1 MRSRTLKEGSL
12 GLFIFAGLSL
22 LGVVLIWL
30 TGATLGRRTYS
41 VTVRFENANAMQE
54 GATVRYRGLEV
65 GRITAV
71 EPSSN
76 GVNITIEI
84 QTPDLVMP
92 RDVVIEANQGG
103 LIGETSIEIIPQSQ
117 LTQTQMALS
126 PFASDCNDQG
136 TILCDGTT
144 LDGVIGVSF
153 DQVLRNTAQFSELYG
168 DPEFVEIVR
177 TLATNSSAA
186 AEQIT
191 LLTEELTL
199 LSREVRGEVDSF
211 AENTQKITDATVTTS
226 GQLNRTLTEVNA
238 LTGNFNSLVVENRQ
252 ALVGTLNSIGRTS
265 DQMQQTLVAVNTTL
279 NSVNQGLTATDTQE
293 LLDNLAVLT
302 TNAAIA
308 SENLKDVSTALNDPT
323 NILTLQKTLDAAR
336 VTFENTQKITA
347 DLDELTGDPQFRK
360 NLIDLING
368 LSQLVSSTE
377 QLQQQVQVAS
387 RVEQGQPLADSPRQ
401 ISLRT
406 NPRDA
411 L

>member
-136 TILCDGTT
+136 AILCDGTT

-265 DQMQQTLVAVNTTL
+265 DQMQQTLAAVNTTL